1 MERQTPGQIAIM
13 AGLCIGF
20 GVLLAFAARSPLFS
34 DLVGESEVDGYWGL
48 AVLFVVYLAP
58 TMLALVLPEPR
69 VVARR

>member
-48 AVLFVVYLAP
+48 AVLFVVY
-58 TMLALVLPEPR
+58 
-69 VVARR
+69 